1 MAEALQFTRDGAIG
15 RLTINRPE
23 KQNMLTL
30 AQLAELNQMLGKAG
44 TDRELKAI
52 VISGAGADFCRGRD
66 PAGAPENAPTT
77 ALAMR
82 GALIDPILGFYA
94 AARACE
100 VPLIAAVQ
108 GAALGFGCAI
118 ASVCD
123 ITIAAEDARFAFPEM
138 RHDLPPTLAMSAA
151 LDRVP
156 SKALLWMVYSMKE
169 IDARTAQ
176 AYGLASQVVPRAGL
190 DAAVKELT
198 DALAARRRDS
208 IVTVKRYAQRARQAD
223 TQTASDLAGNMLA
236 VVLSSKSG

>member
-1 MAEALQFTRDGAIG
+1 MADVLHFIKDGAIG
-15 RLTINRPE
+15 RLTVNRPD
-23 KQNMLTL
+23 KGNMLTL
-30 AQLAELNQMLGKAG
+30 AHLAEINQMLAKAG
-44 TDRELKAI
+44 ADRELKAI
-52 VISGAGADFCRGRD
+52 VVSGAGADFCRGRD
-66 PAGAPENAPTT
+66 PAGAPEAAPTT

-118 ASVCD
+118 AAVAD

-151 LDRVP
+151 LDRIP

-169 IDARTAQ
+169 IDARTALS
-176 AYGLASQVVPRAGL
+176 YGLASQVVPRAGL
-190 DAAVKELT
+190 DAAVKEIT
-198 DALAARRRDS
+198 DALGARRRDS
-208 IVTVKRYAQRARQAD
+208 IVTVKRYAQRARLAD
-223 TQTASDLAGNMLA
+223 PASGADLVGNMLA
-236 VVLSSKSG
+236 VVLSSKS

>member
-1 MAEALQFTRDGAIG
+1 
-15 RLTINRPE
+15 
-23 KQNMLTL
+23 
-30 AQLAELNQMLGKAG
+30 
-44 TDRELKAI
+44 
-52 VISGAGADFCRGRD
+52 
-66 PAGAPENAPTT
+66 
-77 ALAMR
+77 
-82 GALIDPILGFYA
+82 
-94 AARACE
+94 

-151 LDRVP
+151 LDRIP

-190 DAAVKELT
+190 DTAVKELT

-223 TQTASDLAGNMLA
+223 AQTASDLAGNMLA